1 MKNRAKKVVST
12 LKLVVATAL
21 VLTMG
26 FLQSSNAAPIVFEAY
41 DAGATSLA
49 TAPLSQAASDA
60 FDIATGPLNIYDFDT
75 NTTGATFSTVDTYAA
90 GSFQLFGG
98 NTTPGGSNF
107 FGATFTTNIAFDSPI
122 DSFGAY
128 FSGWQRA
135 DQILTYTDGSTVN
148 LNMPAG
154 NISQG
159 GLVFFGFTDIG
170 ASISSITYST
180 ALGDYVGIDDVR
192 FGNANA
198 VPVPA
203 AIWLLGSGLVSLV
216 GLRRKL
222 KK

>member
-1 MKNRAKKVVST
+1 MKNRVKEVVST
-12 LKLVVATAL
+12 LKLVVATAV

-41 DAGATSLA
+41 DPGAVSLA
-49 TAPLSQAASDA
+49 TAPLSKAASDA
-60 FDIATGPLNIYDFDT
+60 FDLATGPLHIYDFDT
-75 NTTGATFSTVDTYAA
+75 NTTGATFSTLDTYVA

-98 NTTPGGSNF
+98 NTTTGGSNF
-107 FGATFTTNIAFDSPI
+107 FGATYTTDITFDAPI

-128 FSGWQRA
+128 FSGWQRG
-135 DQILTYTDGSTVN
+135 DQILKYSDGSTVT

-154 NISQG
+154 DLNLG

-192 FGNANA
+192 FGDAN
-198 VPVPA
+198 PVPEPA
-203 AIWLLGSGLVSLV
+203 TMLLLGFGLV
-216 GLRRKL
+216 GLAGFGRRV